1 MERTEVE
8 IVAHVKTNVETE
20 SRGRKRE
27 TALPF
32 GWILFSV
39 LTRYATNICI
49 YIYTY
54 FVYYT
59 AIYKLGNGRVVKFKK
74 IFFNAVKYLKC

>member
-8 IVAHVKTNVETE
+8 IVAHIKTNVETE
-20 SRGRKRE
+20 SRERKRE

-39 LTRYATNICI
+39 LTRYATSMFI
-49 YIYTY
+49 YIY
-54 FVYYT
+54 
-59 AIYKLGNGRVVKFKK
+59 IYIFRV
-74 IFFNAVKYLKC
+74 LHRDL